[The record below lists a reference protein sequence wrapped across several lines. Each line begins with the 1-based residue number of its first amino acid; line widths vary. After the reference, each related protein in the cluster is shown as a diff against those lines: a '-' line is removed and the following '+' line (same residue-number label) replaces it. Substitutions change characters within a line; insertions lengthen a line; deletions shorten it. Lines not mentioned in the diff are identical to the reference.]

1 MTTIDDDHRWF
12 PTRLPPTRG
21 SADHRRQL
29 KVARLHAFPISI
41 PPPPPPPP
49 CITKPRFRFVS
60 VGRVCTDC
68 SDRSHPSH
76 IGFVA
81 GNRIH
86 VHLCCYYRAIGVF
99 VYWLTK
105 STDIESDNR
114 HYFCPV
120 PDPFSNPT
128 PPSPSPLCRAFPLS
142 RSRPRNAAHG
152 TARSAKYR
160 GGARETRAWTQSSPV
175 CVHWYTTQPNPD
187 VTFRYSG
194 VHGVQGRPGSFD
206 ARHRKRAYTAIVH
219 RARQQR
225 ALAASYRGF
234 APVQTVKMP
243 VHTYMYRWCAVWS
256 SWRLSIGQI
265 FQPNQR
271 DEVRSAGIRVE

>member
-1 MTTIDDDHRWF
+1 MVSYETS
-12 PTRLPPTRG
+12 PPTRG

-29 KVARLHAFPISI
+29 KVARSHAFPISI
-41 PPPPPPPP
+41 PPPPPPPPPP

-128 PPSPSPLCRAFPLS
+128 PPLPSPHSVAPSLCPAPAHVTPPTEPPDPPNIAAGRVK
-142 RSRPRNAAHG
+142 RVRERNHH
-152 TARSAKYR
+152 R
-160 GGARETRAWTQSSPV
+160 
-175 CVHWYTTQPNPD
+175 CVHWYTTPTESRRYVSTHGCARCAGKAGELRCTTPSVHSDRAQSAPTEGPGCFLPWIRACPNSQNACTH
-187 VTFRYSG
+187 V
-194 VHGVQGRPGSFD
+194 
-206 ARHRKRAYTAIVH
+206 
-219 RARQQR
+219 
-225 ALAASYRGF
+225 
-234 APVQTVKMP
+234 
-243 VHTYMYRWCAVWS
+243 C
-256 SWRLSIGQI
+256 
-265 FQPNQR
+265 
-271 DEVRSAGIRVE
+271 IRVCEMVCCLIIV